1 MTDAGLEPSVLL
13 LAGAAVLVGAV
24 IQGAVGLGVALIAAP
39 VVTLLDPTLMPGSLL
54 VVGFALPLLSLISE
68 HHDIDRRV
76 GWVLFG
82 RVLGT
87 APGVLV
93 VAWLSAQQLAVGVAV
108 LTLLAVGLT
117 VRAVQIAPTPTSL
130 TAAGVFSA
138 VGATA
143 AAIGGPPLA
152 LVYQRA
158 DAATLRS
165 TLALVF
171 TLGSLL
177 SLVALAVAGELDGR
191 EVWAGVAMLPFFLVG
206 FLLSLR
212 LRRHLAG
219 ARFRAAVLIVVT
231 CSALVLLVRNLPG

>member
-24 IQGAVGLGVALIAAP
+24 VQGAVGLGVALIAAP

-68 HHDIDRRV
+68 HQDIDRRV
-76 GWVLFG
+76 GWVLLG
-82 RVLGT
+82 RVIGT

-93 VAWLSAQQLAVGVAV
+93 VALLSPQDLAVGVAV
-108 LTLLAVGLT
+108 LTLLAVALT
-117 VRAVQIAPTPTSL
+117 VRAVRITPTPISL
-130 TAAGVFSA
+130 TGAGVFSA

-177 SLVALAVAGELDGR
+177 SLAALAVAGELDGR